1 MRETLKFIG
10 TCISYMLP
18 HKLLA
23 VLKNMYRHIYSGY
36 RLHHFKSCG
45 NGTTTYPSLFTVGDK
60 YISLGKNVTI
70 GRRGC
75 ITAYKNG
82 AIPPSIVIGDNVM
95 IGDDVHIT
103 AINSVIIGNDVL
115 FGKKV
120 TITDNS
126 HGNNTLEELS
136 MHPSS
141 RPVVSKGAVYIGNRV
156 WVGDKVTIL
165 PNVCIG
171 DGVVIGANSVVT
183 KSLPSNVIVAGNPA
197 RVVKLIE

>member
-1 MRETLKFIG
+1 M
-10 TCISYMLP
+10 SYVLP
-18 HKLLA
+18 HKLVA
-23 VLKNMYRHIYSGY
+23 VLKKVYRHIYSGY
-36 RLHHFKSCG
+36 RLNHFKCYG
-45 NGTTTYPSLFTVGDK
+45 KGTITYPSLFTVGDK

-70 GRRGC
+70 GKRGC

-103 AINSVIIGNDVL
+103 AINSVVIGDDVL

-126 HGNNTLEELS
+126 HGNNTVEELS
-136 MHPSS
+136 VHPSC

-165 PNVCIG
+165 PNVSIG
-171 DGVVIGANSVVT
+171 DGVVIGANSVVA
-183 KSLPSNVIVAGNPA
+183 KSFPSNVIVAGNPA
-197 RVVKLIE
+197 RIVKLIE